1 MDSKDKVPIKKA
13 KTKQHNILHSSC
25 KRSRL
30 ASTWLLLLFWY
41 HSHPNPSGWTRSAI
55 LTDKGFWLLLSSSSS
70 GIWSRAWYLERLG
83 TSSKFLIFY
92 MLNLFSGTPWL
103 LDVLNGFIAHNNVS
117 RIIIMIFINLSFYF
131 QHHLFFFI
139 FDLINTFNGLFIFLL
154 FIAKKD
160 VLKGLQR
167 LWRGSRDENG
177 VKAMFSATSHVA
189 LTLSSSISSVS
200 TVSINSQLSQTSDVS
215 QL

>member
-1 MDSKDKVPIKKA
+1 
-13 KTKQHNILHSSC
+13 
-25 KRSRL
+25 
-30 ASTWLLLLFWY
+30 
-41 HSHPNPSGWTRSAI
+41 
-55 LTDKGFWLLLSSSSS
+55 
-70 GIWSRAWYLERLG
+70 
-83 TSSKFLIFY
+83 

-139 FDLINTFNGLFIFLL
+139 FDLINAFNGLFIFLL

-160 VLKGLQR
+160 VLKGVQR
-167 LWRGSRDENG
+167 LWRRGREENG

-189 LTLSSSISSVS
+189 LALSSSISSVS
-200 TVSINSQLSQTSDVS
+200 SVSVDSQLSQTSEVS
-215 QL
+215 QDVI